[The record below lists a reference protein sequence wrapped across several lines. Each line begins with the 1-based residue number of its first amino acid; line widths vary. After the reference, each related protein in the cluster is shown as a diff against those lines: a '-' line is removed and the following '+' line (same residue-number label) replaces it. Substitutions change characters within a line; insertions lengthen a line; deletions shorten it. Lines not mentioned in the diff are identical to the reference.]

1 MKLKK
6 MFAVVAVLVLVC
18 AMAITPVLAASGI
31 NENEQA
37 VYDKIFAS
45 VQIGSASVS
54 LLEGRQA
61 EVTNYFNMDGIDMT
75 AEQKD
80 QIFALIDNAI
90 AAVQSNKEAV
100 AWAEAG
106 NTSMS
111 KLPSDVKEV
120 LLNDASAACAVM
132 NLTFNYDSAS
142 NSVTITDA
150 QGNVLSQSNAVV
162 KQTGA
167 VDTTAL
173 VVVAIALVA
182 ALAAAVVI
190 TLRKRVAA

>member
-80 QIFALIDNAI
+80 QIIALIDNAI

-106 NTSMS
+106 NTSLS
-111 KLPSDVKEV
+111 KLPSDVKET

-173 VVVAIALVA
+173 VVAAIALVA

-190 TLRKRVAA
+190 VLRKRVAA

>member
-80 QIFALIDNAI
+80 QIIALIDNAI

-111 KLPSDVKEV
+111 KLPSDVKEA
-120 LLNDASAACAVM
+120 LLNNASAACAVM

-173 VVVAIALVA
+173 VVAAIALVA